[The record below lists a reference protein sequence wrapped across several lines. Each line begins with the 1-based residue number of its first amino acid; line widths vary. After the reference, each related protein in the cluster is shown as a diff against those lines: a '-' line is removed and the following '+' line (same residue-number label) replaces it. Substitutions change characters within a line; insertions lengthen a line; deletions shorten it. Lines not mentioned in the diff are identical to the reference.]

1 MLVLKRGLAC
11 LKNDIGQS
19 LFRNYAANKVRR
31 FHLQITAHLHAA
43 TLHDVFLADY
53 RRINVTCAG
62 LHQCAH
68 DSILDEAACELVPV
82 DDIKEIR

>member
-1 MLVLKRGLAC
+1 MSVLKRGFAC

-43 TLHDVFLADY
+43 TLHDVFLAD
-53 RRINVTCAG
+53 
-62 LHQCAH
+62 
-68 DSILDEAACELVPV
+68 
-82 DDIKEIR
+82 